1 MMLCRLGR
9 LSVQI
14 IATKEYGEKMC
25 EFLQKDEFKFE
36 LYERAL
42 NNKTTT
48 TNFTLSDP
56 SIESDKVNT
65 TTLFLIL
72 YTSHAYEQQD
82 HIF

>member
-1 MMLCRLGR
+1 MT
-9 LSVQI
+9 
-14 IATKEYGEKMC
+14 ATEKYGEKAG
-25 EFLQKDEFKFE
+25 EFLQKGEFRFE
-36 LYERAL
+36 FYERAL

-65 TTLFLIL
+65 TTLFLTL